1 MKKSILLLGLAAL
14 TAISFT
20 SCEKENKPGTPE
32 ILATPVVTYEITD
45 ETTLTFSW
53 SPVENATGYIYEYDK
68 VQHEIAETSFSL
80 TDLKPG
86 TYEVRVKAIGEN
98 NAQSN
103 WGDAKGGL
111 VKPEVLKWL
120 GTYTVKSSQTLS
132 WSINSDNTTTM
143 NLEDNPMDLTLE
155 VAANTVDLDYVFIY
169 GFSGIDPNVYLQAEV
184 DENSIY
190 LMGGVAVSDQAQ
202 NGYYPTWLNWGHI
215 KNLTTGEEYDSP
227 FGGEFAA
234 YVWTMGEDGSITSR
248 NTENT
253 VSTNPDEYYTIFH
266 LGLYN
271 FNPNSG
277 AFAIFEE
284 SVNPS
289 PAGTLSDFVKT
300 STDENIADYIFTE

>member
-1 MKKSILLLGLAAL
+1 MQINGGVRFCEQGMKASIRAMHVQSEILGM
-14 TAISFT
+14 INENVIGFDKVGYQRREPVVSSFT
-20 SCEKENKPGTPE
+20 EFIGVHGLSSTVDDQVGRIMVSKNPLDITMANKGYFQ
-32 ILATPVVTYEITD
+32 IQTPVGVQ
-45 ETTLTFSW
+45 LTRDGRFKLDR
-53 SPVENATGYIYEYDK
+53 EGN
-68 VQHEIAETSFSL
+68 L
-80 TDLKPG
+80 L
-86 TYEVRVKAIGEN
+86 
-98 NAQSN
+98 
-103 WGDAKGGL
+103 
-111 VKPEVLKWL
+111 
-120 GTYTVKSSQTLS
+120 
-132 WSINSDNTTTM
+132 

-184 DENSIY
+184 DENSIS

-215 KNLTTGEEYDSP
+215 RNLTTGEEYDSP

-271 FNPNSG
+271 FNPNAGS
-277 AFAIFEE
+277 FAIFEE

-300 STDENIADYIFTE
+300 STDENVADYIFTE